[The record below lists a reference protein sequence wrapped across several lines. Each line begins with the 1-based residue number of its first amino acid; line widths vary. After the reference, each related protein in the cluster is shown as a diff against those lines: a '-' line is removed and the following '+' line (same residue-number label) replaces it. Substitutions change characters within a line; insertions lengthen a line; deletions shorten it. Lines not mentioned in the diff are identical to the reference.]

1 MGTIPDQLQPKAS
14 LAINST
20 ATFAARNKDTE
31 IRIVVERMV
40 WPLGSRMLSG
50 DDISK
55 IQSPKRDPD
64 HLPNERNFHVPK
76 TLSSVRSNQLYN
88 SFEKSKC
95 RFFESIWLLEKKR
108 PAAKRLYTKR
118 HTSLKLLNILRRR
131 TKRKRRKP
139 RTTSSFSK
147 LMPHE
152 LSSTSSCG
160 AKNKGIT
167 PKMIK
172 HISSLCAS
180 TIPLGGEFWITFW
193 PTNHQLETLSYPFH
207 SYINSSHAKAYLQ
220 KVSWTSIQSH
230 PSRKIDQPP
239 ARIRMKASM
248 QYKAR
253 KIRSTPPISQNTVA
267 WWTRWLD
274 GSKNRV
280 EKNHRLFAVN

>member
-1 MGTIPDQLQPKAS
+1 
-14 LAINST
+14 
-20 ATFAARNKDTE
+20 
-31 IRIVVERMV
+31 MV

-55 IQSPKRDPD
+55 IQSPKRHPD
-64 HLPNERNFHVPK
+64 LPNERNFHVSK
-76 TLSSVRSNQLYN
+76 TLSSVRFNQLIRLKN
-88 SFEKSKC
+88 QNAD
-95 RFFESIWLLEKKR
+95 FFESIWLLEKKR

-118 HTSLKLLNILRRR
+118 HTSLKLLNILKTR

-147 LMPHE
+147 LIPHE

-180 TIPLGGEFWITFW
+180 TIPLGGGEFWITFW

-207 SYINSSHAKAYLQ
+207 SYINSSHPKAYLQ

-253 KIRSTPPISQNTVA
+253 KIRSTPPISQK
-267 WWTRWLD
+267 RWLD